1 MTVDETQGTMGM
13 RKMRGEDVSPVFFM
27 PPSFARKFS
36 VRGRRLGTRQNQKH
50 IYASVTK
57 PLVSLC
63 LLRALTLTP
72 VTRMFYAYI
81 RCTNALH

>member
-1 MTVDETQGTMGM
+1 MTGDGTQGTVGM
-13 RKMRGEDVSPVFFM
+13 RKMRGEDVSPVVSM
-27 PPSFARKFS
+27 PPSFVRKFS
-36 VRGRRLGTRQNQKH
+36 VRERRLGTRQNQNH

-57 PLVSLC
+57 PLVLLSLLC
-63 LLRALTLTP
+63 ALTLAP

>member
-1 MTVDETQGTMGM
+1 MTGDETQGTVGV
-13 RKMRGEDVSPVFFM
+13 RKMRDEYVSPVFSM
-27 PPSFARKFS
+27 PPSFVRKFS
-36 VRGRRLGTRQNQKH
+36 VRERRLSTGQNQKH

-57 PLVSLC
+57 PLVLLS